1 MVKSW
6 TKCDLN
12 VALATCSRRR
22 CQSIS
27 ALYSNFAN
35 KEDLFLALFEERI
48 ATDVDDYSQIV
59 AEGTTLEEQA
69 RGAADHWMTI
79 LRERPDYFPLLIE
92 FWAYALR
99 EPLLRERLAGR
110 FAALRSASARLAS
123 EAAERWGFP
132 ASTEADER
140 LGLFIN
146 ALGNGLALEKLVDP
160 DAVPDTLFG
169 EMLALVFQAFA
180 ALVRQTPSSVDPDGR
195 GSSQQQVTCK
205 KAVTDCIRRSIAA
218 TGRACPPTWRRRA
231 SVAPRCM
238 SVSDSSSPT
247 NCVSPAARRCGS
259 CSAPHAAGE

>member
-1 MVKSW
+1 M
-6 TKCDLN
+6 TN
-12 VALATCSRRR
+12 ASRRPSLR
-22 CQSIS
+22 DEQRALTRRRLLDAGEAVFARGGFHGASVEEVAREAGATTG
-27 ALYSNFAN
+27 ALYSNFAS

-48 ATDVDDYSQIV
+48 ATDVGDYSQIV

-69 RGAADHWMTI
+69 RGAADHWMTL

-99 EPLLRERLAGR
+99 EPRLRERLAER
-110 FAALRSASARLAS
+110 FAALRSASVRLAS

-160 DAVPDTLFG
+160 DAVPDALFG

-180 ALVRQTPSSVDPDGR
+180 ALVRETPSSADPDGWS
-195 GSSQQQVTCK
+195 SSQQQVTGK
-205 KAVTDCIRRSIAA
+205 KGVTD
-218 TGRACPPTWRRRA
+218 G
-231 SVAPRCM
+231 
-238 SVSDSSSPT
+238 
-247 NCVSPAARRCGS
+247 
-259 CSAPHAAGE
+259 